1 MNEELRENSKEQFI
15 KKEGFYMNNEEVQE
29 WFEIAD
35 RDFDAAQILN
45 GAVRRHLE
53 VICYQCAQAAEK
65 NLKGFLVFNDI
76 VPEKTHD
83 LVKLNKECAKI
94 NSDFQDIY
102 DVCKFLTTFA
112 TDIRYPKKYEVTDG
126 DVVRAIAAVEKIRN
140 FKPILDLREIVS
152 NIQE

>member
-1 MNEELRENSKEQFI
+1 MSEGLIGNLKEQFI
-15 KKEGFYMNNEEVQE
+15 KKGGFYMNNEEVKE
-29 WFEIAD
+29 WFEIGD

-65 NLKGFLVFNDI
+65 YLKGYLVFNDI

-83 LVKLNKECAKI
+83 LIKLNKVCAKI
-94 NSDFQDIY
+94 NSDFQEIY

-112 TDIRYPKKYEVTDG
+112 TDVRYPNKYEVTDG
-126 DVVRAIAAVEKIRN
+126 DVVRAIAAVEKIQN
-140 FKPILDLREIVS
+140 FKPISDLRLLVATDC
-152 NIQE
+152 